1 MERGVYIQFDYLG
14 RMGAG
19 LILQKPENAPP
30 DMYSM
35 NDYAY
40 TAQIGLTIPRLI
52 EAGYADR
59 ILISHDLCTKEQLKR
74 YGGTGYSFILEKFI
88 PHLRAA
94 GVEGRRLEMLM
105 VENPKRV
112 LTLAKPTP

>member
-88 PHLRAA
+88 PSLAGDGRGGAA
-94 GVEGRRLEMLM
+94 PGDADGREY
-105 VENPKRV
+105 
-112 LTLAKPTP
+112 